1 MSTLENLFF
10 SPPLA
15 FLVLMY
21 SNRCSL
27 SIKFQHNLVELSM
40 LGRSCFLRAALG
52 ALWGKHE
59 LNRLFIFSLSNR
71 SFKLWGVFWSFSP
84 QNNWPIHVSVVFFR
98 KSKKKKNCQINVKK
112 EIDCVIALPIY
123 CDHAS
128 SLASLTR
135 PNVHSKTMLV
145 NAPMPTLRLVLFCLP
160 DRKSVV

>member
-1 MSTLENLFF
+1 MSFLCLAEVVSLEQL
-10 SPPLA
+10 
-15 FLVLMY
+15 LVP
-21 SNRCSL
+21 
-27 SIKFQHNLVELSM
+27 FGE
-40 LGRSCFLRAALG
+40 
-52 ALWGKHE
+52 KHE

-145 NAPMPTLRLVLFCLP
+145 NAPMPTLRLVLLCLHHGKP
-160 DRKSVV
+160 TSVLLHLNCGV

>member
-1 MSTLENLFF
+1 MSFLCLAEVVSLEQL
-10 SPPLA
+10 
-15 FLVLMY
+15 LVP
-21 SNRCSL
+21 
-27 SIKFQHNLVELSM
+27 FGE
-40 LGRSCFLRAALG
+40 
-52 ALWGKHE
+52 KHE

-98 KSKKKKNCQINVKK
+98 KSKKKKICQINVKK

-145 NAPMPTLRLVLFCLP
+145 NAPMPTLRLVLFCLHHGKP
-160 DRKSVV
+160 TSVLLHLNCGV